1 MLGQVTHFK
10 WKVLGMSRPFSA
22 EETFSANVE
31 EVFTMMCDP
40 DYLDFLIANSGGI
53 DPGLGVDTDDG
64 TIVVTLDRSLPAEV
78 PSFARAMVGDHITV
92 RESRSWQPP
101 ADDGSRSGTLRV
113 RFDGAPMEITGDLT
127 LENEDG
133 GSRLSVSGRVKAS
146 IPFVGGKLEEF
157 ARDQLLRFVAREEE
171 LGGQWLER

>member
-1 MLGQVTHFK
+1 
-10 WKVLGMSRPFSA
+10 MSRPFSA
-22 EETFSANVE
+22 EESFPADVE
-31 EVFTMMCDP
+31 QVFAMMCDP

-53 DPGLGVDTDDG
+53 DPGVSVDTGDDG
-64 TIVVTLDRSLPAEV
+64 TIVVTLDRSLPAQV

-92 RESRSWQPP
+92 RESRTWQPP
-101 ADDGSRSGTLRV
+101 AEDGSRSGSLSV
-113 RFDGAPMEITGDLT
+113 RFDGAPMEITGDLA
-127 LENEDG
+127 LENEDD

-146 IPFVGGKLEEF
+146 IPLVGGKLEEF